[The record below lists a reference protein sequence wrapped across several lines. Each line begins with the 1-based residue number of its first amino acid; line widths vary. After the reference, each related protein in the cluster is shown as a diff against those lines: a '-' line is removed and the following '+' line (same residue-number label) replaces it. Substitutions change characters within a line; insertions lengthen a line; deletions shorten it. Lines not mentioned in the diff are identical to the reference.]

1 MKKLFVVGVL
11 FALPIVAYLFFASG
25 VNDFAKLPVL
35 TENIQTLK
43 DFKGLDG
50 GKVRFDE
57 KITILG
63 FFGQNPSDYTGN
75 TYNLASKIYDN
86 YYKFNDF
93 QVVIVCEQG
102 SEGAARE
109 IKKKMENLVDPRKWE
124 FVFGSTEAIRAL
136 FENLE
141 TKLELQEDQGS
152 PYVFIIDKKG
162 SLRGRKN
169 DEDQGL
175 LYGYDTR
182 SVAELNNKMEDDVK
196 VILAEYRLEL
206 KKYNTEEEEE

>member
-35 TENIQTLK
+35 TENIQTLEG
-43 DFKGLDG
+43 FQGLDG
-50 GKVRFDE
+50 EEVQFDE

-63 FFGQNPSDYTGN
+63 FFGKDPSDYTGN

-93 QVVIVCEQG
+93 QVVILAAEG
-102 SEGAARE
+102 SQDQARE
-109 IKKKMENLVDPRKWE
+109 IKKKMENIVDPQKWK
-124 FVFGSTEAIRAL
+124 FAFGNPKDIKNL
-136 FENLE
+136 FRNLG
-141 TKLELQEDQGS
+141 TKLILQEDLGS

-162 SLRGRKN
+162 NLRGRN
-169 DEDQGL
+169 DDEDKGL

-182 SVAELNNKMEDDVK
+182 SVAELNDKMEDDVK

-206 KKYNTEEEEE
+206 KKYNSEEE